1 VSETRFNPDGSGA
14 SSGALKKAKRAVR
27 REVLVLRDAIE
38 PAERAR
44 LGALA
49 ADRIMALPEVAGAS
63 TVMAFWSFGSEL
75 PMAPVIGRLQAAG
88 IRVALPRIAGGALE
102 VVEHTAGGPTTET
115 GFGAREPVGPP
126 MAPSLVDVVLTPAVA
141 FDPEGRRIGYGGGF
155 YDRFF
160 PRTRRDAF
168 RAGVAFDVQVVPGP
182 LPCGSFDQRVQAV
195 VTPTRVIRCPP
206 A

>member
-1 VSETRFNPDGSGA
+1 VSETRPNPDGSGA
-14 SSGALKKAKRAVR
+14 SSGALKKAKRTVR

-49 ADRIMALPEVAGAS
+49 ADRIMDLPEVAGAA

-75 PMAPVIGRLQAAG
+75 PMAPVIGRLHAAG
-88 IRVALPRIAGGALE
+88 IRVVLPRIAGGDLE
-102 VVEHTAGGPTTET
+102 VVEHSAGGPTTET

-126 MAPSLVDVVLTPAVA
+126 FAPSLADVVLTPAVA

-160 PRTRRDAF
+160 PRTRPDTF

-182 LPCGSFDQRVQAV
+182 LPSGSFDLRVQAV